1 MMHRCTPQMD
11 ALLQRRG
18 MCRCIMCVRDV
29 RSERSVR
36 SVNLSGAGSHE
47 SAGDESESDDSVSSD
62 EVSDC
67 VSGGGSSGSDG
78 ESTGSVCDVAPTT
91 PAPADVPK
99 KHWNTPQG
107 WANVRTGIDEFMKTM
122 GNHGHTCAIC
132 GERSRKT
139 VLVEKERIFYWNF
152 VTERSE
158 LEDVLYTQY
167 PKTTHDYNVRFL
179 SAFFALS
186 TAASPVPR
194 VLPLCGGRREA
205 LC

>member
-1 MMHRCTPQMD
+1 M
-11 ALLQRRG
+11 
-18 MCRCIMCVRDV
+18 
-29 RSERSVR
+29 
-36 SVNLSGAGSHE
+36 NLSGVASGE

-67 VSGGGSSGSDG
+67 VSGGGSCGSDG
-78 ESTGSVCDVAPTT
+78 ESTGSVCDIAPTN
-91 PAPADVPK
+91 PAPANVPK
-99 KHWNTPQG
+99 KHWNTPEG

-167 PKTTHDYNVRFL
+167 PKTTHDYNVRISSAISTL
-179 SAFFALS
+179 SS
-186 TAASPVPR
+186 AAIQVPR
-194 VLPLCGGRREA
+194 VLPVCGGGREA